1 MKKKIISNCLEV
13 VMDTC
18 DRDLRV
24 MNHNLDFLGVVHPGS
39 FTDMFLLER
48 EQIVLYDSLVKLGI
62 INNNPDL
69 ETDALYEMLP
79 MKYSAFEQNI
89 KSVLA
94 KIADNRAALEQAI
107 MDESMGGNVS
117 SGVCV
122 NGKIDSEGKII
133 GWLSPGTNSDEIVS
147 GISEISL
154 IFKVDLLGV
163 APSALDKISLEEDVL
178 DAQSLLRLIEQ
189 YKRFC

>member
-1 MKKKIISNCLEV
+1 
-13 VMDTC
+13 MDTC

-79 MKYSAFEQNI
+79 MKYTAFEQNI